1 MPIVRIRFKGKIHT
15 RTVTRN
21 FRGWYIMYSK
31 GKEYRFVKDEFIE
44 DNYGWHLFGDNT
56 LDEVFLEQIAPQLEE
71 LYKLGK

>member
-1 MPIVRIRFKGKIHT
+1 MPIVRIRFKDKIHT

-44 DNYGWHLFGDNT
+44 DNYGWHLFGENT
-56 LDEVFLEQIAPQLEE
+56 LDEGFLAQIAPQLEE

>member
-44 DNYGWHLFGDNT
+44 DNYGWYLFGDNT
-56 LDEVFLEQIAPQLEE
+56 LDEAFLEQIAPQLEE